1 MISPFFPSGIAVSS
15 QEFDVNESSLSDDRD
30 MIIANYSGTDRKRRC
45 QIQAIGTDLFFVQAK
60 GHQLKA
66 GRVEDGEEQ
75 QCKWLA

>member
-1 MISPFFPSGIAVSS
+1 
-15 QEFDVNESSLSDDRD
+15 

-45 QIQAIGTDLFFVQAK
+45 QIQSIGTDLFFVQAK

-75 QCKWLA
+75 QCEWLALLGHATTGLLPDM